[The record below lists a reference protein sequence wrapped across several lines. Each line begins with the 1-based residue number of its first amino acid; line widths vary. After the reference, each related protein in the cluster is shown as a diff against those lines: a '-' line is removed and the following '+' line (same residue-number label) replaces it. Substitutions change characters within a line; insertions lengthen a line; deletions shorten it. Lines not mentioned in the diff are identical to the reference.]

1 LDQMNFT
8 LSDGSVF
15 SVLTDRDAPTDQ

>member
-8 LSDGSVF
+8 LSDGSIF